1 MFSSAV
7 FICLG
12 YLSGSV
18 LYARIFA
25 KLFKKDNMLDL
36 SKDHNPG
43 TANAFLYG
51 GFWCGLLTLI
61 FDLLKGFFPIFLY
74 MHYGTAGSSHPF
86 ATALVI
92 AAPVIGHIFPL
103 FYRFRGGKGIA
114 VTFGCLA
121 GLFPAADSLLI
132 LAFFFITF
140 STVLKITPN
149 FYRTIFSYI
158 FSLITM
164 FREVEDQAAVLGFLI
179 ITAAVLI
186 RLFIS
191 KEKRT
196 RLEVKLFGCFNT
208 IMRNR
213 RRA

>member
-25 KLFKKDNMLDL
+25 ILFKKDNMLDL

-92 AAPVIGHIFPL
+92 AAPVIGHIFRCFTDFAAAKASPL
-103 FYRFRGGKGIA
+103 PSDAWPACSPQQIPCSSSRF
-114 VTFGCLA
+114 
-121 GLFPAADSLLI
+121 S
-132 LAFFFITF
+132 
-140 STVLKITPN
+140 S
-149 FYRTIFSYI
+149 SH
-158 FSLITM
+158 
-164 FREVEDQAAVLGFLI
+164 FRP
-179 ITAAVLI
+179 
-186 RLFIS
+186 
-191 KEKRT
+191 
-196 RLEVKLFGCFNT
+196 C
-208 IMRNR
+208 
-213 RRA
+213 